1 MYTAV
6 KKLLWSTQYGIVKFR
21 LSYTALNPIR
31 MLTFLVPVP
40 DNVAMSAGND
50 ACPGLQP
57 HSTSGII
64 IELKFPSESS
74 LKEQNKS

>member
-1 MYTAV
+1 
-6 KKLLWSTQYGIVKFR
+6 
-21 LSYTALNPIR
+21 
-31 MLTFLVPVP
+31 MLTFCVPVP
-40 DNVAMSAGND
+40 DNVAMSASND